1 MIENTR
7 IKRKKKRKMRVFRII
22 ALLMASLVIGTV
34 SFFAYEIFYST
45 QKASK
50 KIYHQLEADKK
61 TPDVQVTKDPFTVL
75 LVGLETQGGGER
87 SDVLMLAT
95 VNPRTEKIYMLSIPR
110 DTRLYI
116 DEVGYKTKITHS
128 YGNGGIETTIK
139 AVQSL
144 LDVPIDY
151 YISTNFDGFEDVV
164 DTLNGVKVDVPF
176 TFKAQL
182 TGSLKWKTY
191 YKGEMQLNGN
201 EALAYVRMRKTDP
214 NGDHGRNQ
222 RQQQVIKAIIDKG
235 TSFTSIT
242 KIDNLIDDMGENVKT
257 NIPPSKFASFVKLYS
272 KLKNAPIEN
281 LKIEGTDKTINNGSY
296 FIPDEDSLAE
306 LTTLLTQA
314 RGEGSGSSS
323 SLAGSSSANSAA
335 ASGYDG
341 DSGNGNE

>member
-7 IKRKKKRKMRVFRII
+7 LKRKKQRKKRIFRVI
-22 ALLMASLVIGTV
+22 ALLMAFLVIGTV

-50 KIYHQLEADKK
+50 KIYHQLEADK
-61 TPDVQVTKDPFTVL
+61 TAPDVEVTKDPFTVL
-75 LVGLETQGGGER
+75 LVGIESQGGGER

-95 VNPRTEKIYMLSIPR
+95 VNPKTEKIYMLSIPR

-139 AVQSL
+139 SVKSL
-144 LDVPIDY
+144 IDVPIDY

-191 YKGEMQLNGN
+191 YKGEMDLNGN

-214 NGDHGRNQ
+214 NGDHGRNE

-242 KIDNLIDDMGENVKT
+242 KIDNLIDDMGNNVKT

-281 LKIEGTDKTINNGSY
+281 LKIEGSDQTINNGSY
-296 FIPDEDSLAE
+296 FIPNEDSLAQ
-306 LTTLLTQA
+306 LTTLLNQA
-314 RGEGSGSSS
+314 REGSGDSS

-335 ASGYDG
+335 ASGFD
-341 DSGNGNE
+341 DDSQSGND

>member
-7 IKRKKKRKMRVFRII
+7 LKRKKQRKKRVFRII
-22 ALLMASLVIGTV
+22 ALLMAFLVIGTV

-50 KIYHQLEADKK
+50 KIYHQLEADNKA
-61 TPDVQVTKDPFTVL
+61 PDVEVTKDPFTVL
-75 LVGLETQGGGER
+75 LVGIESQGGGER

-95 VNPRTEKIYMLSIPR
+95 VNPKTEKIYMLSIPR

-139 AVQSL
+139 SVQSL
-144 LDVPIDY
+144 IDVPIDY

-191 YKGEMQLNGN
+191 YKGQMDLNGN

-214 NGDHGRNQ
+214 NGDHGRNE

-242 KIDNLIDDMGENVKT
+242 KIDNLIDDMGNNVKT
-257 NIPPSKFASFVKLYS
+257 NIPPSKFVSFVKLYS

-281 LKIEGTDKTINNGSY
+281 LKIEGSDQTINNGSY
-296 FIPDEDSLAE
+296 FIPNEDSLQQ
-306 LTTLLTQA
+306 LTKLLTQA
-314 RGEGSGSSS
+314 REGSGDSS
-323 SLAGSSSANSAA
+323 SLAGSNSANSAA
-335 ASGYDG
+335 ASGFD
-341 DSGNGNE
+341 DDSESGNE